1 MKNLFEKNMIDAHTF
16 VNIISYGIPLP
27 RLLKKLESITIEN
40 EEAKRLHEFI
50 KIYLRIYQH
59 PQSVPNIKEIG
70 EELLPET

>member
-1 MKNLFEKNMIDAHTF
+1 MIDAHTF

-27 RLLKKLESITIEN
+27 KLLKKLESITIEN

-59 PQSVPNIKEIG
+59 P
-70 EELLPET
+70 